1 MAVYSNRRKKQLTTT
16 ENIINAI
23 FCMQKI
29 PASGDVMK
37 AALRD
42 IAQAIHA
49 SGIPVINLTGES

>member
-1 MAVYSNRRKKQLTTT
+1 
-16 ENIINAI
+16 
-23 FCMQKI
+23 MQKI